1 LDHEEIA
8 KEARP
13 AGFSRAAE
21 NFADQSTATQTEASL
36 FAAVHGLSA
45 LQPVVAFFSSE
56 MSVQAL
62 GQAMGWRPE
71 TLIGIEDL
79 QRAAQH
85 LGLRSK
91 RQRVDGQQSRRRLL
105 QRPKDGGRSF
115 SIPCLVVGAHGSIV
129 TVVARR
135 DVHPSP
141 SDAKQDSSARLSP
154 GSGSSREEVLLWVP
168 ETSKFNWVA
177 MAELIASHGEIG
189 SLQTICFHQPI
200 SLSRPPGSMPPRFG
214 LGWFVPLLWRY
225 RKPLGQ
231 VLLGALLLQL
241 VALATPLFSQV
252 IIDKVLMHK
261 SLSTLHVLGIGM
273 AGLIV
278 FEAVTNTLRGYM
290 LAHTSARLD
299 AGLSSDLFRHL
310 LSLPIRYF
318 EQRQAGD
325 TLARTRELENIRGF
339 FTGGALTTLVDGL
352 FIGIFIAVMLLYSIK
367 LTIVTLI
374 GLPVLAL
381 VTLVAQPIFAR
392 ALRTKFD
399 RSAEAGS
406 FMVESIQGIHTLK
419 SLALAP
425 MWQRKWDL
433 LAARQVAA
441 GFDVGKLGNA
451 AQSISQAVQRML
463 TLAVLWVGTTLV
475 MNNELTVGGLI
486 AFQMLAGQV
495 LQPVSRLV
503 GLWQNFQQVKLS
515 VDRMGD
521 LMNAHAEPSNSG
533 VQAMPPVQGRIE
545 LQSVHFRYQS
555 ESPLVLHGVSLLLEP
570 GEVVGIVG
578 RSGCGKSTLT
588 KLIQRLYGMEA
599 GRVLIDGHDIAH
611 ADPQQL
617 RRQIGVV
624 LQDSFLFSGTIA
636 ENIAI
641 AHPGLSF
648 DRIVFAARQAGAHEF
663 ITALPQGYQ
672 TPVGERGA
680 LLSGGQRQRIAIAR
694 ALTGNPRILI
704 LDEATSALD
713 VESEQAIQANMAE
726 ICRSRTVIMI
736 AHRLSTLRHCSR
748 IVVLD
753 NGKVVEQGALQELIA
768 QQGEF
773 AKLWAMQQH
782 EPSPVIR
789 KDTVPH
795 RHERRS
801 NVTDASA

>member
-1 LDHEEIA
+1 MPTEVGGA
-8 KEARP
+8 S
-13 AGFSRAAE
+13 FRAL
-21 NFADQSTATQTEASL
+21 Q
-36 FAAVHGLSA
+36 GLAA
-45 LQPVVAFFSSE
+45 LQPVIAFFSLE

-62 GQAMGWRPE
+62 GEAMGWRPE
-71 TLIGIEDL
+71 TPIGAQEL
-79 QRAAQH
+79 QHAAQH
-85 LGLRSK
+85 LGLVSK
-91 RQRVDGQQSRRRLL
+91 PLRIQERPSRKWRLL
-105 QRPKDGGRSF
+105 KQRGGARSLP
-115 SIPCLVVGAHGSIV
+115 IPCVIVGADGNVV

-135 DVHPSP
+135 EKRGPSTGRHPGVA
-141 SDAKQDSSARLSP
+141 DESAVDPAQVSGELLLWIPQTSKFKWVSMAELVESHGERGALAVICFRQP
-154 GSGSSREEVLLWVP
+154 LQLGAIGGSGSR
-168 ETSKFNWVA
+168 
-177 MAELIASHGEIG
+177 
-189 SLQTICFHQPI
+189 
-200 SLSRPPGSMPPRFG
+200 RFG
-214 LGWFVPLLWRY
+214 LGWFAPVLWRY

-231 VLLGALLLQL
+231 VLLGAFLLQL
-241 VALATPLFSQV
+241 VALTTPLFSQV

-325 TLARTRELENIRGF
+325 TLARTRELENIRSF

-374 GLPVLAL
+374 GLPILAL
-381 VTLVAQPIFAR
+381 VTLVAQPIFAK
-392 ALRTKFD
+392 ALQTKFD

-441 GFDVGKLGNA
+441 GFDVSKLGNA

-475 MNNELTVGGLI
+475 MNNDLTVGGLI

-521 LMNAHAEPSNSG
+521 LMNAQPEPTNAG
-533 VQAMPPVQGRIE
+533 VQAMPPLKGRVE
-545 LQSVHFRYQS
+545 LRSIHFRYQP
-555 ESPLVLHGVSLLLEP
+555 ETPLVLNDVSLLLEP

-588 KLIQRLYGMEA
+588 KLIQRLYGVEA
-599 GRVLIDGHDIAH
+599 GRVLVDGHDIAH

-636 ENIAI
+636 ENIAV
-641 AHPGLSF
+641 AHPGMSF
-648 DRIVFAARQAGAHEF
+648 DRIVFAAQQAGAHEF
-663 ITALPQGYQ
+663 ITALPQGYH

-694 ALTGNPRILI
+694 ALTGDPRILI

-713 VESEQAIQANMAE
+713 VESEQAIQANMAQ
-726 ICRSRTVIMI
+726 ICRGRTVIMI

-753 NGKVVEQGALQELIA
+753 SGKVVEQGGLQELIA

-773 AKLWAMQQH
+773 ARLWAMQQH
-782 EPSPVIR
+782 EPLTGVR
-789 KDTVPH
+789 KPH
-795 RHERRS
+795 AAHRPERRG
-801 NVTDASA
+801 NPAETEA

>member
-1 LDHEEIA
+1 
-8 KEARP
+8 
-13 AGFSRAAE
+13 
-21 NFADQSTATQTEASL
+21 
-36 FAAVHGLSA
+36 
-45 LQPVVAFFSSE
+45 LQPIVAFFSLE

-71 TLIGIEDL
+71 TPIGVQEL
-79 QRAAQH
+79 QHAAQH
-85 LGLRSK
+85 LALVSK
-91 RQRVDGQQSRRRLL
+91 PLQVRELQSRKWPFFK
-105 QRPKDGGRSF
+105 QSGGARSLP
-115 SIPCLVVGAHGSIV
+115 IPCVIVGTDGNVV

-135 DVHPSP
+135 E
-141 SDAKQDSSARLSP
+141 AR
-154 GSGSSREEVLLWVP
+154 GSSTEPRPGAASESGAAESKRASEELLLWIP
-168 ETSKFNWVA
+168 QTSKFTWVS
-177 MAELIASHGEIG
+177 MADLVRSHGEKGVLPIIRFRQPLQLAAASG
-189 SLQTICFHQPI
+189 SP
-200 SLSRPPGSMPPRFG
+200 SRRFG
-214 LGWFVPLLWRY
+214 LGWFVPVLWRY

-231 VLLGALLLQL
+231 VLLGAFLLQL
-241 VALATPLFSQV
+241 VALTTPLFSQV

-299 AGLSSDLFRHL
+299 AGLSSDLFRHV

-325 TLARTRELENIRGF
+325 TLARTRELENIRSF

-374 GLPVLAL
+374 GLPILAL

-392 ALRTKFD
+392 ALQTKFD

-441 GFDVGKLGNA
+441 GFDVSKLGNA

-475 MNNELTVGGLI
+475 MNNDLTVGGLI

-521 LMNAHAEPSNSG
+521 LMNAQPEPSNAG
-533 VQAMPPVQGRIE
+533 VQAMPPLKGRVE
-545 LQSVHFRYQS
+545 LQSIHFRYQA
-555 ESPLVLHGVSLLLEP
+555 ETPLVLNDVSLLLEP

-599 GRVLIDGHDIAH
+599 GRVLVDGHDIAH

-636 ENIAI
+636 ENIAV
-641 AHPGLSF
+641 AHPGMSF
-648 DRIVFAARQAGAHEF
+648 DRIIFAAQQAGAHEF

-694 ALTGNPRILI
+694 ALTGDPRILI

-713 VESEQAIQANMAE
+713 VESEQAIQANMAQ
-726 ICRSRTVIMI
+726 ICRGRTVIMI

-753 NGKVVEQGALQELIA
+753 SGKVVEQGGLQELLA

-773 AKLWAMQQH
+773 ARLWAMQQH
-782 EPSPVIR
+782 EPGGGVRRSPA
-789 KDTVPH
+789 TH
-795 RHERRS
+795 RAERRG
-801 NVTDASA
+801 NPAETEA

>member
-1 LDHEEIA
+1 MEEEGA
-8 KEARP
+8 NRSQQALNSPGDSGTPPQFEGGSFP
-13 AGFSRAAE
+13 AL
-21 NFADQSTATQTEASL
+21 Q
-36 FAAVHGLSA
+36 GLSA
-45 LQPVVAFFSSE
+45 LQPIVAFFSLE

-71 TLIGIEDL
+71 TPIGVQEL
-79 QRAAQH
+79 QHAAQH
-85 LGLRSK
+85 LGLVSKPQQIREFPSRKWPFLKQRGGARSLP
-91 RQRVDGQQSRRRLL
+91 V
-105 QRPKDGGRSF
+105 
-115 SIPCLVVGAHGSIV
+115 PCVIVGADGNVV

-135 DVHPSP
+135 ETRGPSTGLRP
-141 SDAKQDSSARLSP
+141 GTASESGVVEPKQPLDEL
-154 GSGSSREEVLLWVP
+154 LLWIP
-168 ETSKFNWVA
+168 KTSKFTWVS
-177 MAELIASHGEIG
+177 MAELVRSHGENGVLPVIRFRQPLQLAMASG
-189 SLQTICFHQPI
+189 SP
-200 SLSRPPGSMPPRFG
+200 SRRFG
-214 LGWFVPLLWRY
+214 LGWFVPVLWRY

-231 VLLGALLLQL
+231 VLLGAFLLQL
-241 VALATPLFSQV
+241 VALTTPLFSQV

-299 AGLSSDLFRHL
+299 AGLSSDLFRHV

-325 TLARTRELENIRGF
+325 TLARTRELENIRSF

-374 GLPVLAL
+374 GLPILAL

-392 ALRTKFD
+392 ALQTKFD

-441 GFDVGKLGNA
+441 GFDVSKLGNA

-475 MNNELTVGGLI
+475 MNNDLTVGGLI

-521 LMNAHAEPSNSG
+521 LMNALPEPTNTG
-533 VQAMPPVQGRIE
+533 VQAMPPLKGRIE
-545 LQSVHFRYQS
+545 LQSIHFRYQS
-555 ESPLVLHGVSLLLEP
+555 ETPLVLNNVSLLLEP

-599 GRVLIDGHDIAH
+599 GRVLVDGHDIAH

-636 ENIAI
+636 ENIAV
-641 AHPGLSF
+641 AHPGMSF
-648 DRIVFAARQAGAHEF
+648 DRIVFAAQQAGAHEF

-694 ALTGNPRILI
+694 ALTGDPRILI

-713 VESEQAIQANMAE
+713 VESEQAIQANMAQ
-726 ICRSRTVIMI
+726 ICRGRTVIMI

-753 NGKVVEQGALQELIA
+753 SGKVVEQGGLQELIA

-773 AKLWAMQQH
+773 ARLWAMQQH
-782 EPSPVIR
+782 EPGTGVR
-789 KDTVPH
+789 KNSATH
-795 RHERRS
+795 RAERRG
-801 NVTDASA
+801 NPAETEA

>member
-1 LDHEEIA
+1 MEEGGA
-8 KEARP
+8 SQSQQALNSPGGAGTSAQPGGASFP
-13 AGFSRAAE
+13 AL
-21 NFADQSTATQTEASL
+21 Q
-36 FAAVHGLSA
+36 GLSA
-45 LQPVVAFFSSE
+45 LQPIVAFFSLE

-71 TLIGIEDL
+71 TPIGVQEL
-79 QRAAQH
+79 QHAARH
-85 LGLRSK
+85 LGLVSK
-91 RQRVDGQQSRRRLL
+91 PLQVRDRPSRKWPLL
-105 QRPKDGGRSF
+105 QQRGGARSLP
-115 SIPCLVVGAHGSIV
+115 IPCVITSADGNVV

-135 DVHPSP
+135 ETRGAPAGPRPGVASESGAADPKLPS
-141 SDAKQDSSARLSP
+141 
-154 GSGSSREEVLLWVP
+154 EELLLWVP
-168 ETSKFNWVA
+168 RTSKFTWVS
-177 MAELIASHGEIG
+177 MADLVGSHGENGVLPVIRFRQP
-189 SLQTICFHQPI
+189 LQLGAASGAP
-200 SLSRPPGSMPPRFG
+200 SRRFG
-214 LGWFVPLLWRY
+214 LGWFVPVLWRY

-231 VLLGALLLQL
+231 VLLGAFLLQL
-241 VALATPLFSQV
+241 VALTTPLFSQV

-299 AGLSSDLFRHL
+299 AGLSSDLFRHV

-325 TLARTRELENIRGF
+325 TLARTRELENIRSF

-374 GLPVLAL
+374 GLPILAL

-392 ALRTKFD
+392 ALQTKFD

-441 GFDVGKLGNA
+441 GFDVSKLGNA

-475 MNNELTVGGLI
+475 MNNDLTVGGLI

-521 LMNAHAEPSNSG
+521 LMNAQPEPTNTG
-533 VQAMPPVQGRIE
+533 VQAMPPLKGRVE
-545 LQSVHFRYQS
+545 LQSIHFRYQA
-555 ESPLVLHGVSLLLEP
+555 ETPLVLNDVSLLLEP

-599 GRVLIDGHDIAH
+599 GRVLVDGHDIAH

-636 ENIAI
+636 ENIAV
-641 AHPGLSF
+641 AHPGMSF
-648 DRIVFAARQAGAHEF
+648 DRIVFAAQQAGAHEF

-694 ALTGNPRILI
+694 ALTGDPRILI

-713 VESEQAIQANMAE
+713 VESEQAIQANMAQ
-726 ICRSRTVIMI
+726 ICRGRTVIMI
-736 AHRLSTLRHCSR
+736 AHRLSTLRHCCR

-753 NGKVVEQGALQELIA
+753 SGKVVEQGGLQELIA

-773 AKLWAMQQH
+773 ARLWAMQQH
-782 EPSPVIR
+782 EPGAGVR
-789 KDTVPH
+789 KNLATH
-795 RHERRS
+795 RAERRG
-801 NVTDASA
+801 NPAETEA

>member
-1 LDHEEIA
+1 MEEGGASQSQALD
-8 KEARP
+8 RP
-13 AGFSRAAE
+13 GGPGAPAQPGAAS
-21 NFADQSTATQTEASL
+21 FPALQ
-36 FAAVHGLSA
+36 GLSA
-45 LQPVVAFFSSE
+45 LQPIVAFFSLE

-71 TLIGIEDL
+71 TPIGMQEL
-79 QRAAQH
+79 QHAAQH
-85 LGLRSK
+85 LGLVSKPLRVQERPSRKWPFLPQLGGARS
-91 RQRVDGQQSRRRLL
+91 L
-105 QRPKDGGRSF
+105 P
-115 SIPCLVVGAHGSIV
+115 IPCVIVGAAGDVV

-135 DVHPSP
+135 EKRGPSAGPRPGIAGDAGVVDPKQP
-141 SDAKQDSSARLSP
+141 S
-154 GSGSSREEVLLWVP
+154 EELLLWVP
-168 ETSKFNWVA
+168 QTSKFTWVS
-177 MAELIASHGEIG
+177 MADLVRSHGEKGVLPIIRFRQPLQLAAASG
-189 SLQTICFHQPI
+189 SP
-200 SLSRPPGSMPPRFG
+200 SRRFG
-214 LGWFVPLLWRY
+214 LGWFVPVLWRY

-231 VLLGALLLQL
+231 VLLGAFLLQL
-241 VALATPLFSQV
+241 VALTTPLFSQV

-299 AGLSSDLFRHL
+299 AGLSSDLFRHV

-325 TLARTRELENIRGF
+325 TLARTRELENIRSF

-374 GLPVLAL
+374 GLPILAL

-392 ALRTKFD
+392 ALQTKFD

-441 GFDVGKLGNA
+441 GFDVSKLGNA

-521 LMNAHAEPSNSG
+521 LMNAQPEPTNTG
-533 VQAMPPVQGRIE
+533 VQAMPPLRGRVE
-545 LQSVHFRYQS
+545 LQSIHFRYQA
-555 ESPLVLHGVSLLLEP
+555 ETPLVLNDVSLLLEP

-599 GRVLIDGHDIAH
+599 GRVLVDGHDIAH

-636 ENIAI
+636 ENIAV
-641 AHPGLSF
+641 AHPGMSF
-648 DRIVFAARQAGAHEF
+648 DRIIFAAQQAGAHEF

-694 ALTGNPRILI
+694 ALTGDPRILI

-713 VESEQAIQANMAE
+713 VESEQAIQANMAQ
-726 ICRSRTVIMI
+726 ICRGRTVIMI

-753 NGKVVEQGALQELIA
+753 SGKVVEQGGLQELIA

-773 AKLWAMQQH
+773 ARLWAMQQH
-782 EPSPVIR
+782 EPGGVRKSPA
-789 KDTVPH
+789 TH
-795 RHERRS
+795 HAERRG
-801 NVTDASA
+801 NPAQTDA

>member
-1 LDHEEIA
+1 MQQEPNE
-8 KEARP
+8 KERTSQQQASGEPVDPNLRSSAGRASFPAR
-13 AGFSRAAE
+13 
-21 NFADQSTATQTEASL
+21 Q
-36 FAAVHGLSA
+36 GLSG
-45 LQPVVAFFSSE
+45 LQPVIAFFSLE

-71 TLIGIEDL
+71 SLIGFEDL
-79 QRAAQH
+79 QRAAHH
-85 LGLRSK
+85 LGLRS
-91 RQRVDGQQSRRRLL
+91 REEEVDLNLAPRRKLWPSRNKARGLA
-105 QRPKDGGRSF
+105 
-115 SIPCLVVGAHGSIV
+115 IPCLVVAPHGSVV

-135 DVHPSP
+135 DVRPV
-141 SDAKQDSSARLSP
+141 SSAKETLHGAVASP
-154 GSGSSREEVLLWVP
+154 QPTQDFLLWVP
-168 ETSKFNWVA
+168 ESSTFNWVSTTA
-177 MAELIASHGEIG
+177 LTSEYGCDGVLST
-189 SLQTICFHQPI
+189 LRFRQPLHLG
-200 SLSRPPGSMPPRFG
+200 LSERSSNRRFG
-214 LGWFVPLLWRY
+214 LGWFIPILWRY

-231 VLLGALLLQL
+231 VLLGAFLLQL
-241 VALATPLFSQV
+241 VALTTPLFSQV

-278 FEAVTNTLRGYM
+278 FEAITNTLRGYM

-352 FIGIFIAVMLLYSIK
+352 FIGIFIAVMLLYSVK
-367 LTIVTLI
+367 LTVVTLV
-374 GLPVLAL
+374 GLPILAL

-392 ALRTKFD
+392 ALQTKFD
-399 RSAEAGS
+399 RGAEAGS
-406 FMVESIQGIHTLK
+406 FMVETIHGIHTVK

-425 MWQRKWDL
+425 MWQRRWDL

-441 GFDVGKLGNA
+441 GFDVSKLGNA

-475 MNNELTVGGLI
+475 MDNELTVGGLI

-521 LMNAHAEPSNSG
+521 LMNAQAEPSSSSA
-533 VQAMPPVQGRIE
+533 QAMPLVKGRVE
-545 LQSVHFRYQS
+545 LQSISFRYQVDA
-555 ESPLVLHGVSLLLEP
+555 PLVLRDVSLLLQP
-570 GEVVGIVG
+570 GDVVGIVG

-588 KLIQRLYGMEA
+588 KLIQRLYGAES

-636 ENIAI
+636 ENIAV
-641 AHPGLSF
+641 AHPGLAF
-648 DRIVFAARQAGAHEF
+648 DRIVFAAQQAGAHEF

-672 TPVGERGA
+672 TPVGERGT

-694 ALTGNPRILI
+694 ALTGDPRILI

-713 VESEQAIQANMAE
+713 VESEQAIQANMAQ
-726 ICRSRTVIMI
+726 ICRGRTVIMI

-753 NGKVVEQGALQELIA
+753 SGQVVEQGPLHDLLT

-773 AKLWAMQQH
+773 SRLWAMQQQ
-782 EPSPVIR
+782 EPMPVARKSPASVR
-789 KDTVPH
+789 PE
-795 RHERRS
+795 RHGS
-801 NVTDASA
+801 SAEAPL